1 MGHRRRVAG
10 RTGAGRTLSPDRLAA
25 LVAAAHADVHAA
37 AMHAARRHDRNLEAR
52 AYGRWL
58 AEETLTW
65 AQIST
70 AYMAIHDTDLEPH
83 GERWRKVLPWL
94 AAHVPRRYTDPD
106 DGEAIR
112 ELLAGIMDVW
122 HEVRE
127 AMTKGE
133 GVASLRAG
141 QSE

>member
-1 MGHRRRVAG
+1 MN
-10 RTGAGRTLSPDRLAA
+10 PDRLAA
-25 LVAAAHADVHAA
+25 LTAAAHADVQAA
-37 AMHAARRHDRNLEAR
+37 AMHAAFRHGRNQEAR

-58 AEETLTW
+58 AEETLNW

-70 AYMAIHDTDLEPH
+70 AHMAVYDTKFESH
-83 GERWRKVLPWL
+83 GGHWRAILPWL
-94 AAHVPRRYTDPD
+94 GAHVPQRYIDPY

-133 GVASLRAG
+133 SVNGG
-141 QSE
+141 

>member
-1 MGHRRRVAG
+1 MGHCRRLAG
-10 RTGAGRTLSPDRLAA
+10 RAGTGRILSPERLAA
-25 LVAAAHADVHAA
+25 LIAAAHADVQGA
-37 AMHAARRHDRNLEAR
+37 AMHAAYRHDRNQEAR

-70 AYMAIHDTDLEPH
+70 AYMAIHDTNPEPH
-83 GERWRKVLPWL
+83 AGRWRKILPWL
-94 AAHVPRRYTDPD
+94 GAHVPKRYIEPYE
-106 DGEAIR
+106 GEAIR

-133 GVASLRAG
+133 SVTEG
-141 QSE
+141 